1 MTKIILHIGLEKTGT
16 TTIQRVFNSNSKSLM
31 EKGIYYP
38 SYFGEENHVCLYNY
52 SKSKSAI
59 DELRIYSGL
68 KSEGDVERF
77 RVDFRDMFLK
87 DVKNK
92 NPEYLVLSNEHLS
105 SRLSGVE
112 GVNRLKE
119 LLENISDD
127 IKVVLYVR
135 NIFDFLVSSYSTAI
149 KCGETKSFIDY
160 IPDGRELPFRYKLS
174 SVVKLW
180 LAVFGKD
187 RVLIR
192 PFSRTH
198 LVGGDILSDFIS
210 STALPV
216 SLEKLKVSNRS
227 ENVSLGRD
235 GLELVRRLNKFLPL
249 LKDNAYN
256 PDRGDLV
263 DRVQRSENFKSMGI
277 SIEERDKVLVQMK
290 AESEKYSNVLPDA
303 FSKDMGLEGSKYTM
317 KASTKKDEPEIDE
330 LIANLWVSLRK

>member
-1 MTKIILHIGLEKTGT
+1 MTKVILHIGLEKTGT
-16 TTIQRVFNSNSKSLM
+16 TTIQRVFNSNSELLM
-31 EKGIYYP
+31 DKGVYYP
-38 SYFGEENHVCLYNY
+38 RYFGEENHVCLYNY
-52 SKSKSAI
+52 AKSKSAI

-68 KSEGDVERF
+68 KSEDDVEKF
-77 RVDFRDMFLK
+77 RIDFRDMFLK
-87 DVKNK
+87 DVKDK

-112 GVNRLKE
+112 GVSRLKE
-119 LLENISDD
+119 LLESISDD
-127 IKVVLYVR
+127 IKVVMYVR

-160 IPDGRELPFRYKLS
+160 IPDGKELPFRYKLS

-180 LAVFGKD
+180 LTVFGKD

-192 PFSRTH
+192 PFSRAH
-198 LVGGDILSDFIS
+198 LVDGDILSDFIS
-210 STALPV
+210 GAGLPV
-216 SLEKLKVSNRS
+216 SLDRLNVSNRS

-263 DRVQRSENFKSMGI
+263 DRVQKAENFRSMEI
-277 SIEERDKVLVQMK
+277 SIEERDKVLVEMK
-290 AESEKYSNVLPDA
+290 AENEKYLNILPDA
-303 FSKDMGLEGSKYTM
+303 FAKDMGLDSSKYTV
-317 KASTKKDEPEIDE
+317 KTSSKKEEAEIDE
-330 LIANLWVSLRK
+330 LMSNLWVSLRK